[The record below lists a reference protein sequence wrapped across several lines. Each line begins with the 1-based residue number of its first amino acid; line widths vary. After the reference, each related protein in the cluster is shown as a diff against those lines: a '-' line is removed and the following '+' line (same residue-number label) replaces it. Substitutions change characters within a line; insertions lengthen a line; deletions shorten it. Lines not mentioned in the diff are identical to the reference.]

1 MENSNFEASMQRLST
16 IVTALE
22 KNEIPLEEA
31 IALFEEGLN
40 LVKSCDTQLKG
51 FETKVQELIKSYGN
65 SES

>member
-1 MENSNFEASMQRLST
+1 MEKNNFEASMLRLST

-65 SES
+65 AES

>member
-1 MENSNFEASMQRLST
+1 MEKNNFEAAMQRLSL

-31 IALFEEGLN
+31 IALFEEGLS
-40 LVKSCDTQLKG
+40 LVKSCDVQLKG

-65 SES
+65 TES

>member
-1 MENSNFEASMQRLST
+1 MEKNNFEAALQRLSI
-16 IVTALE
+16 IVTTLE

-40 LVKSCDTQLKG
+40 LVKTCDIQLKG

>member
-1 MENSNFEASMQRLST
+1 MEKNSFEASMQRLST

-31 IALFEEGLN
+31 IALFEEGLS
-40 LVKSCDTQLKG
+40 LVKSCDSQLKG
-51 FETKVQELIKSYGN
+51 FETKVQELIKTYGN